1 MDLIVKQFTI
11 PSAVEFN
18 YDELKQALAEKCE
31 EFTGLVY
38 VDDNIKDAKKDKAD
52 LNKLKKELND
62 RRISLQK
69 EYLAPFDDFK
79 KKVDELIGL
88 IDKPV
93 AMIDA
98 QVRDYEERKK
108 AEKREEVRHVFDKIW
123 DNDIPYEMVEDTRWY
138 NATTP
143 LSSVRDELEKKNES
157 IKYDLETIKTL
168 KYPVIAEECYRKTLD
183 IRKAIEKSNEYE
195 HYMAIQNVQKEEP
208 KPEAKPEP
216 KVEEK
221 TFEVTFACTL
231 TASQA
236 RKLKEFFE
244 QNGIA
249 FRKVER

>member
-38 VDDNIKDAKKDKAD
+38 GDDNIKDAKKDKAD

-98 QVRDYEERKK
+98 QVKDYEDRKRMIK
-108 AEKREEVRHVFDKIW
+108 KTEVVLTFQDIW
-123 DNDIPYEMVEDTRWY
+123 DNEIPFEAVEDERWY
-138 NATTP
+138 NA
-143 LSSVRDELEKKNES
+143 SVSMASIRDEIEKKNES
-157 IKYDLETIKTL
+157 IKYDLETISTL
-168 KYPVIAEECYRKTLD
+168 KYPVVARECYMKTLD

-195 HYMAIQNVQKEEP
+195 RYMAIQNAPKEEP
-208 KPEAKPEP
+208 KQEP
-216 KVEEK
+216 KVEEE

-231 TASQA
+231 TKSQA